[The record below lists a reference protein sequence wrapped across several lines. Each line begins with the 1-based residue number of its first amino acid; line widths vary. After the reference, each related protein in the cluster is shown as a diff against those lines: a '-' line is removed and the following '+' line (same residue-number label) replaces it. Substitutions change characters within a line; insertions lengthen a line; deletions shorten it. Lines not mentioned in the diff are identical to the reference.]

1 VILLLAVPLQVKD
14 AGSQCV
20 PLAALVKE
28 QAVMP

>member
-1 VILLLAVPLQVKD
+1 MVVLLAVPLQVKD
-14 AGSQCV
+14 VGSQCV